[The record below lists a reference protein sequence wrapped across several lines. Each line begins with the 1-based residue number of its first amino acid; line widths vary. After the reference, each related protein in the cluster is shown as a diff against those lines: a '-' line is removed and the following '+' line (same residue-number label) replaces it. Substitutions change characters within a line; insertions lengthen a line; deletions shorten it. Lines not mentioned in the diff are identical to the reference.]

1 MSFTNEQTGLLKAPL
16 SSANIKTRKMAGRT
30 LSYLEGWVAIA
41 EANRIFGHDGWD
53 RQTVYCKEVSRQEV
67 KIGQQQKA
75 GWKVGYEAK
84 VRITVAADSEARE
97 VVREGTGHGNG
108 TMTDL
113 FDCIESAAK
122 EAETDAM
129 KRALMTFGNPFGLAL
144 YDKEQ
149 KNVSRDGGMS
159 NEADQHMADNIGKV
173 FDKPAMIPVP
183 DMEDEKAKWVAWS
196 KKLIHALDSSKVPD
210 DVDLWL
216 EKNGVPLV
224 NLGLFSETAYDSIQ
238 AQAEKKKEKL
248 AEAAGLDMPN
258 TGLGA
263 G

>member
-1 MSFTNEQTGLLKAPL
+1 MSFTDEQTELLKAPL
-16 SSANIKTRKMAGRT
+16 SSANVKTRKMAGRT

-53 RQTVYCKEVSRQEV
+53 RQTVYCKEISRQEV
-67 KIGQQQKA
+67 KIGNQQKA

-84 VRITVAADSEARE
+84 VLILAGGAS
-97 VVREGTGHGNG
+97 REGTGHGNG

-159 NEADQHMADNIGKV
+159 NEADQRMASNIGAV
-173 FDKPAMIPVP
+173 FNKPAMIPVP
-183 DMEDEKAKWVAWS
+183 DMEDEKAKWAAWS
-196 KKLIHALDSSKVPD
+196 KKLVHALDSSKVPM
-210 DVDLWL
+210 DVDAWL
-216 EKNGVPLV
+216 AKNGVPLG
-224 NLGLFSETAYDSIQ
+224 NLGKFSEKAYDYIQ

-248 AEAAGLDMPN
+248 AEAAGLGN
-258 TGLGA
+258 TVLGA